1 MAGSYSASTVPS
13 QANAS
18 APGRTYT
25 DSKVV
30 LGVAGETLYPGR
42 LGIKSALAGVPAT
55 ILLALTANLPDAQ
68 TIVATFSGVTTADEI
83 TGVGEYRGVPFVVG
97 PIIYATGQTETL
109 AVAAADAN
117 QAVDQAGFTA
127 GRSIVFTSDATTIT
141 ATADV
146 KGETFKF
153 RWTVKGT
160 GTISSQV
167 IADPG
172 IFAQGS
178 AKPAL
183 GVIADGGTAYAGSLG
198 VSEIASTSAASCVAG
213 GHVDVELLAAAAI
226 AHGQVLYVEPA
237 TGAKFTGTESATT
250 IWVPPSFLLPLD
262 QAASSATYPQGA
274 AARVR
279 MGG

>member
-1 MAGSYSASTVPS
+1 MASNYADSTVPVQS
-13 QANAS
+13 DNS
-18 APGRTYT
+18 APGRRYE
-25 DSKVV
+25 DSSGV

-42 LGIKSALAGVPAT
+42 LGIKTALSGVRPT
-55 ILLALTANLPDAQ
+55 IKLAVTANLPSAQ
-68 TIVATFSGVTTADEI
+68 TIVATFSGVTTADEVMA
-83 TGVGEYRGVPFVVG
+83 VGEYRGVPFAIG
-97 PIIYATGQTETL
+97 PVIYATGQTETL
-109 AVAAADAN
+109 AAAVVDAN

-146 KGETFKF
+146 VGETFSL

-167 IADPG
+167 VANPG

-183 GVIADGGTAYAGSLG
+183 GVIADGETAYAGTLG
-198 VSEIASTSAASCVAG
+198 AATIDSTNAAFCVAK
-213 GHVDVELLAAAAI
+213 GHVDVEMLANAAI
-226 AHGQVLYVEPA
+226 AHGQALYVEPA

-250 IWVPPSFLLPLD
+250 IWVPPAFMLPLD
-262 QAASSATYPQGA
+262 QAVSSATNPQGA

>member
-13 QANAS
+13 QSNNS
-18 APGRTYT
+18 APGRIYE
-25 DSKVV
+25 DSDVV

-42 LGIKSALAGVPAT
+42 LGIKSALTGVTPT
-55 ILLALTANLPDAQ
+55 ILMAITANLPAAQ

-83 TGVGEYRGVPFVVG
+83 MAVGEYRGVPFAIG
-97 PIIYATGQTETL
+97 PVIYATGQTETL
-109 AVAAADAN
+109 AAAVVDAN

-127 GRSIVFTSDATTIT
+127 ARSIVFTSDATTIT

-146 KGETFKF
+146 VGETFKL

-167 IADPG
+167 VANPG
-172 IFAQGS
+172 IFAQAS

-183 GVIADGGTAYAGSLG
+183 GVITDGESAYAVEGGG
-198 VSEIASTSAASCVAG
+198 VQIDDLSPCSCAIKG
-213 GHVDVELLAAAAI
+213 PVDVEITAAGAI
-226 AHGQVLYVEPA
+226 TTGQVLYVEPA
-237 TGAKFTGTESATT
+237 TGAKLTGTESATT

-262 QAASSATYPQGA
+262 QAASSATFPQGA

>member
-1 MAGSYSASTVPS
+1 MAGSYSASSVPS

-42 LGIKSALAGVPAT
+42 LGIKSALAGVMPT
-55 ILLALTANLPDAQ
+55 ILMALTANLPDAQ
-68 TIVATFSGVTTADEI
+68 TVVATFSGLTTADEVMA
-83 TGVGEYRGVPFVVG
+83 VGEYRGVPFAIG
-97 PIIYATGQTETL
+97 PVIYATGQPETL
-109 AVAAADAN
+109 AAAVVDAN

-127 GRSIVFTSDATTIT
+127 DRSIVFTSDATTIT

-146 KGETFKF
+146 KGETFKL

-167 IADPG
+167 VANPG

-183 GVIADGGTAYAGSLG
+183 GVIADGETAYAGSLG
-198 VSEIASTSAASCVAG
+198 AAQIDSTNAASCVAG
-213 GHVDVELLAAAAI
+213 GHVDVELAAAAAI
-226 AHGQVLYVEPA
+226 AHGQAIYVEPA
-237 TGAKFTGTESATT
+237 NGAKFTGTESATT